1 MTALEIPPPPRQPA
15 RARIARVLFERAVSG
30 LERLEVIAP
39 DGRPLRHQPGAPRM
53 EIRSDAFFHRLAASG
68 KIGFGE
74 AYVAAEWA
82 ADDLAGVLSA
92 FAERLSHLVPGP
104 LQRLR
109 RIYEPLQPHVER
121 NTPAGARA
129 NIARHYD
136 LSNDLFAAFLDETM
150 TYSCAVF
157 EPGDS
162 LADAQRRKYAAIC
175 DLAGIG
181 EGDHVLEIGTGWGGM
196 AMHAASTRG
205 CRVTSITISRE
216 QKQLAEQRVRA
227 AGLERQVEILPCD
240 YRQMRGHFDR
250 IVSIEMFEAVGEEYW
265 PGYFAACD
273 RLLAPGGRM
282 ALQTITMPDDR
293 YRASRRSYTWV
304 HKYIFPGGLIP
315 SERAIAAALERGSRL
330 RVSSATEIGHHYPAT
345 LRAWR
350 ERFLAR
356 FEEVRGLGFDDTF
369 RRTWEFYLAY
379 CEAGFRHGAIGDVQL
394 VLERR

>member
-1 MTALEIPPPPRQPA
+1 MC
-15 RARIARVLFERAVSG
+15 
-30 LERLEVIAP
+30 
-39 DGRPLRHQPGAPRM
+39 
-53 EIRSDAFFHRLAASG
+53 
-68 KIGFGE
+68 
-74 AYVAAEWA
+74 
-82 ADDLAGVLSA
+82 DLAGV
-92 FAERLSHLVPGP
+92 
-104 LQRLR
+104 
-109 RIYEPLQPHVER
+109 
-121 NTPAGARA
+121 
-129 NIARHYD
+129 
-136 LSNDLFAAFLDETM
+136 
-150 TYSCAVF
+150 
-157 EPGDS
+157 GD
-162 LADAQRRKYAAIC
+162 
-175 DLAGIG
+175 
-181 EGDHVLEIGTGWGGM
+181 GDHVLEIGTGWGGM
-196 AMHAASTRG
+196 AMHAAATRG

-227 AGLERQVEILPCD
+227 AGLERRVEILLCD
-240 YRQMRGHFDR
+240 YRQLHGHFDR

-265 PGYFAACD
+265 PEYFAVCD

-315 SERAIAAALERGSRL
+315 SERAIARALERGSRL

-356 FEEVRGLGFDDTF
+356 YEEVRGLGFDETF

>member
-1 MTALEIPPPPRQPA
+1 MTTLRIPPPPRRPA
-15 RARIARVLFERAVSG
+15 RARIARGLFERSVSG

-39 DGRPLRHQPGAPRM
+39 DGRPLRRQPGAPRM

-82 ADDLAGVLSA
+82 ADDLVGVLSA
-92 FAERLSHLVPGP
+92 FAERLSHLVPRP

-109 RIYEPLQPHVER
+109 RIYEPLQPRIER

-129 NIARHYD
+129 NISHHYD
-136 LSNDLFAAFLDETM
+136 LSNDLFAAFLDDTM

-162 LADAQRRKYAAIC
+162 LADAQRRKYDAMC

-181 EGDHVLEIGTGWGGM
+181 QGDHVLEIGTGWGGM
-196 AMHAASTRG
+196 AMHAAATRG

-216 QKQLAEQRVRA
+216 QKQLAEARVRA
-227 AGLERQVEILPCD
+227 AGLERQVEILLCD
-240 YRQMRGHFDR
+240 YRQLDGRFDR

-265 PGYFAACD
+265 AEYFSVCD

-282 ALQTITMPDDR
+282 AMQTITMPDDR

-315 SERAIAAALERGSRL
+315 SEQAIATALERGSRL
-330 RVSSATEIGHHYPAT
+330 RVSSSTEIGHHYPAT

-350 ERFLAR
+350 ERFLAC

-379 CEAGFRHGAIGDVQL
+379 CEAGFQHGAIGDVQL
-394 VLERR
+394 RLERP

>member
-1 MTALEIPPPPRQPA
+1 M
-15 RARIARVLFERAVSG
+15 
-30 LERLEVIAP
+30 
-39 DGRPLRHQPGAPRM
+39 
-53 EIRSDAFFHRLAASG
+53 
-68 KIGFGE
+68 
-74 AYVAAEWA
+74 
-82 ADDLAGVLSA
+82 
-92 FAERLSHLVPGP
+92 
-104 LQRLR
+104 
-109 RIYEPLQPHVER
+109 ER
-121 NTPAGARA
+121 NTPVGARA

-162 LADAQRRKYAAIC
+162 LADAQRRKYDAMC
-175 DLAGIG
+175 DLAGVG
-181 EGDHVLEIGTGWGGM
+181 EHDHVLEIGTGWGGM
-196 AMHAASTRG
+196 AMHAAATRG

-227 AGLERQVEILPCD
+227 AGLERRVEILLCD
-240 YRQMRGHFDR
+240 YRQLYGRFDK

-265 PGYFAACD
+265 PEYFAVCD

-282 ALQTITMPDDR
+282 ALQTITMPDAR

-315 SERAIAAALERGSRL
+315 SERAIARALERGSRL

-356 FEEVRGLGFDDTF
+356 YEEVRGLGFDETF